1 MLQRQIR
8 LSAAADRHSN
18 RFVFEIC
25 SISVCLCSITEPYRG
40 RGRQDDVSNGGF
52 KLVDGGSVLMR
63 AVVWLNGLDFYVE
76 LPGFIF
82 VLGVTGRVEGI
93 LFGM

>member
-8 LSAAADRHSN
+8 FLLQHSSTATGLSLS
-18 RFVFEIC
+18 FLVFG
-25 SISVCLCSITEPYRG
+25 VHVKKLYRG

-52 KLVDGGSVLMR
+52 KLVDGGSALMR

-76 LPGFIF
+76 LPGLIF
-82 VLGVTGRVEGI
+82 VLGVAGRIEGI